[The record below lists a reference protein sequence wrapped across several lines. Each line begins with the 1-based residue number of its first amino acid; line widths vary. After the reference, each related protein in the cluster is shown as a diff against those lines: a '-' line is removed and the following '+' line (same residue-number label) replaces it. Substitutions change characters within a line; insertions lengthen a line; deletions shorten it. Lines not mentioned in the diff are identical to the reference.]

1 MTDFGKRAE
10 ELVQRICTRM
20 FFSDFTVTNP
30 KYKKTD
36 RNQKEAADILVPF
49 RDVLIAFQVKSKEEK
64 RLMGKTSVDYGR
76 ITKKCEDGID
86 QLKTIKRA
94 LANNRFSNLKTV
106 KGYNIPFNC
115 AAVKKTVGVVILD
128 LIGEECIPPEERTSI
143 WNGFTVKFGIPIH
156 VFMRQD
162 FEAISKE
169 LDTMPDFLKYLEV
182 REKIRSRE
190 KSSLHGEELDF
201 LTLYKTNWPLIEDL
215 LNGKVDGMY
224 LESGLWDSYEKKERL
239 HKNRS
244 EKNRSSYLVDQIIDW
259 LHTSV
264 GYRQIDFNPRE
275 DKPDPG
281 IGSVENYVGIITE
294 LASFTRLQRREIG
307 NLLVEKA
314 KKADTNTRSY
324 GLLTFP
330 EEERGIVV
338 FCSNEEKK
346 VRIEG
351 LYQLCALAYCKY
363 RLKKIVG
370 LALNS
375 LKELSRSSD
384 ALILAGVSFQNEAEL
399 ALQADTVFHIGTKV
413 AMQEF

>member
-10 ELVQRICTRM
+10 ELVQTICTRM

-30 KYKKTD
+30 KYTKTD

-64 RLMGKTSVDYGR
+64 RLLGKTSVDYGR

-106 KGYNIPFNC
+106 KGYDIPFHC
-115 AAVKKTVGVVILD
+115 AAVKKTIGVVILD
-128 LIGEECIPPEERTSI
+128 LIGEERVPLEERTSI
-143 WNGFTVKFGIPIH
+143 WNGFTVKFGMPIH
-156 VFMRQD
+156 VFVRQD
-162 FEAISKE
+162 FETISNE

-190 KSSLHGEELDF
+190 KSILYGEELDF
-201 LTLYKTNWPLIEDL
+201 LTLYKTNWPLVEDL
-215 LNGKVDGMY
+215 LNEKVDCMY
-224 LESGLWDSYEKKERL
+224 VDSGLWESYQKKEQL
-239 HKNRS
+239 HKDRS
-244 EKNRSSYLVDQIIDW
+244 GKNRSSYLVDQIIDY

-264 GYRQIDFNPRE
+264 GYRQVDFNPHPE
-275 DKPDPG
+275 KSNAG

-294 LASFTRLQRREIG
+294 LASFSRLQRREIG
-307 NLLVEKA
+307 DLLLEKA
-314 KKADTNTRSY
+314 KKADSSARSY
-324 GLLTFP
+324 GLLIFP

-338 FCSNEEKK
+338 LCSNEEKRE
-346 VRIEG
+346 RIEK
-351 LYQLCALAYCKY
+351 LYQLCAMAYCKY
-363 RLKKIVG
+363 RLKRIVG

-375 LKELSRSSD
+375 LKELSRSTD
-384 ALILAGVSFQNEAEL
+384 ALILDGVSFENDAEL
-399 ALQADTVFHIGTKV
+399 ALEADRAFRAGTEV
-413 AMQEF
+413 AAREF